1 MALLSFNIII
11 SVIIVSLISFVGV
24 LTFLFNEKKLNKFL
38 FLFVSLS
45 AGTMFGGAFLHL
57 LPEAVERAGSFTTT
71 ISLMVLSSIVVF
83 FLLNKLIHLH
93 HSHEESS
100 LVHVTTKNKESIAYL
115 NLIGDGIHNFLDGLV
130 IAGSYLVAIP
140 IGIATTIAVIVHEI
154 PQELTDFGVLIYS
167 GFSKWKAVFF
177 NLLSAATAVIG
188 ALIGIY
194 LGTRSQNFITFVL
207 PFAAGSFIYIAG
219 SNLIPEILSGKHK
232 FKQFMLQLAMFLIG
246 IIIMY
251 LLLFLG

>member
-1 MALLSFNIII
+1 MIILSFNIII

-57 LPEAVERAGSFTTT
+57 LPEAVEVAGGFTTS
-71 ISLMVLSSIVVF
+71 ISLTILFSIVIF
-83 FLLNKLIHLH
+83 FLLNKLIHLN

-100 LVHVTTKNKESIAYL
+100 LVHTSEKNKSSIAYL
-115 NLIGDGIHNFLDGLV
+115 NLFGDGVHNFLDGLV
-130 IAGSYLVAIP
+130 IAGGYLVGIP
-140 IGIATTIAVIVHEI
+140 IGIATTIAVIIHEI
-154 PQELTDFGVLIYS
+154 PQELADFGVLLYS

-177 NLLSAATAVIG
+177 NLLSAVTAVLG
-188 ALIGIY
+188 AILGIY
-194 LGTRSQNFITFVL
+194 LGAKSENFLNFVL

-219 SNLIPEILSGKHK
+219 SNLIPEILSNKHK
-232 FKQFMLQLAMFLIG
+232 MKQFLLQLTMFLIG
-246 IIIMY
+246 ILIMY
-251 LLLFLG
+251 LLLFFG